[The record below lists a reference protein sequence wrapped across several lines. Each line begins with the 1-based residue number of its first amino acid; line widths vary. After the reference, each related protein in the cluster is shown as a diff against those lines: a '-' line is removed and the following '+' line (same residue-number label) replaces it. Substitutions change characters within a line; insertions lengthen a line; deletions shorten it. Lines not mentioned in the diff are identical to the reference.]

1 MSTHGIH
8 HVTGIAGN
16 PQSNVDFYVGVLGLR
31 LVERTV
37 NFDDPTRYH
46 LYYGDGLGSPGTVV
60 TFFAWDTRN
69 IKGRPGTG
77 QVTTT
82 SFAVPVQSLDA
93 WSRRLEAKGF
103 FSDGPQKGLGGQE
116 FVRVMDPDGLEVEL
130 VASPGDP
137 RPGWSSGIVPS
148 SEAIRGLYGVS
159 LSLTECEGTAK
170 LLSEMLGFRKVAED
184 GDRSRYEARQ
194 GGAGNTV
201 DLFQSA
207 R

>member
-31 LVERTV
+31 LVKRTV

-103 FSDGPQKGLGGQE
+103 SSDGPQKGLGGQE

-137 RPGWSSGIVPS
+137 R
-148 SEAIRGLYGVS
+148 LGVEWHRPVLRDHPWALRR
-159 LSLTECEGTAK
+159 LS
-170 LLSEMLGFRKVAED
+170 VAD
-184 GDRSRYEARQ
+184 
-194 GGAGNTV
+194 
-201 DLFQSA
+201 
-207 R
+207 

>member
-31 LVERTV
+31 LVKRTV

-93 WSRRLEAKGF
+93 WSRRLEAKG
-103 FSDGPQKGLGGQE
+103 SPRTGRRRAWAGRSSYASWIPMASRWSWWRHPAIPA
-116 FVRVMDPDGLEVEL
+116 RVGR
-130 VASPGDP
+130 VASSRPP
-137 RPGWSSGIVPS
+137 RPSVGFT
-148 SEAIRGLYGVS
+148 AS
-159 LSLTECEGTAK
+159 LC
-170 LLSEMLGFRKVAED
+170 R
-184 GDRSRYEARQ
+184 
-194 GGAGNTV
+194 
-201 DLFQSA
+201 
-207 R
+207 